1 MNTQELQG
9 WLEARLPDGLRAA
22 PPEITLYEDELVVV
36 LAGRAVAPAELPQE
50 ERRAAEERR
59 IAELREETR
68 PLRMR
73 LARDLQ
79 AALGRPVAWGLRVGA
94 TEELFTSRTAPVM
107 TRLGRAERELLDT
120 LVAAGVAETRS
131 AALGYVVRAFAAE
144 HGEWLAEMRAAIAQ
158 MHAVRARLK
167 LSRRSGPPGEVRRK
181 KE

>member
-1 MNTQELQG
+1 MNTQELQR
-9 WLEARLPDGLRAA
+9 WLEERLPEELRAA
-22 PPEITLYEDELVVV
+22 PPEITLYDDELVVV
-36 LAGRAVAPAELPQE
+36 LSGAGVVPAALPE
-50 ERRAAEERR
+50 DERRTAEERR
-59 IAELREETR
+59 IGELREESR

-79 AALGRPVAWGLRVGA
+79 AATGRPVAWGMRVG
-94 TEELFTSRTAPVM
+94 TSEELFTSRTVPVM

-144 HGEWLAEMRAAIAQ
+144 HGEWLAEMRAAITQ

-167 LSRRSGPPGEVRRK
+167 LSRRSGPPKG
-181 KE
+181 